1 MSVGRKGGHCFEV
14 RFDEAHCMGAAP
26 AGWGAGNAAAL
37 LQHHHHCVRTAL
49 ANRSRAW
56 QRPQD
61 PEL

>member
-37 LQHHHHCVRTAL
+37 LQHHHHRPHCPGESQPCL
-49 ANRSRAW
+49 AASAG
-56 QRPQD
+56 P
-61 PEL
+61 